1 MPAKDIYHQAVKNAL
16 SKQGWTITDDP
27 LFIRIGTAEMYID
40 LGAEKI
46 VLAEKE
52 GDKIA
57 VEVKSF
63 LSTSP
68 VHEFQAALGRF
79 LIYQLA
85 LEQKQPQRTLYLAV
99 PLATYEESLSL
110 PFLQSVI
117 QRYQVKLI
125 IFHPQQEV
133 ISQWLT

>member
-1 MPAKDIYHQAVKNAL
+1 MPARDIYHQAVKHAL

-27 LFIRIGTAEMYID
+27 LFIRIGTVEMYID

-57 VEVKSF
+57 VEIKSF

-68 VHEFQAALGRF
+68 VHEFQAALGQF

-85 LEQKQPQRTLYLAV
+85 LEQKQPRHTLYLAV
-99 PLATYEESLSL
+99 PLATYEEGLSL

-117 QRYQVKLI
+117 QRYRVKLI

-133 ISQWLT
+133 IIQWLT

>member
-27 LFIRIGTAEMYID
+27 LFIRIGTVEMYID

-57 VEVKSF
+57 VEIKSF

-68 VHEFQAALGRF
+68 VHEFQAALGQF

-85 LEQKQPQRTLYLAV
+85 LEQKQLQRTLYLAV

-133 ISQWLT
+133 IIRWLT